1 MKKCPSC
8 KLENV
13 MFIDSSKNIQD
24 EIPGSKHEFEN
35 WEEYECQ
42 DCGALLMV
50 ENGYISVSRFDFA
63 SFQYKTLMRYSVNW
77 EKKLEEAFNEL

>member
-8 KLENV
+8 KLEHV
-13 MFIDSSKNIQD
+13 LFIDSSKNIQD
-24 EIPGSKHEFEN
+24 EITGSKHEFSQ

-42 DCGALLMV
+42 DCGASLMV
-50 ENGYISVSRFDFA
+50 EEGYISVRRFDFA

-77 EKKLEEAFNEL
+77 EKKLEEVFND